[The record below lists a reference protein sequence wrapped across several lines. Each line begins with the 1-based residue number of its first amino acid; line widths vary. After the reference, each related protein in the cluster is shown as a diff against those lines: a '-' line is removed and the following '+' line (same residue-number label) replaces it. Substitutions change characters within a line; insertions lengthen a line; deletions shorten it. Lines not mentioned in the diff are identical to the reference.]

1 MTAVYRPNF
10 HPTQSWK
17 NDWNRHSHHGHHAH
31 RGDWGPSFHGFNK
44 DWAYK
49 GHGFDKGRYG
59 YNHGFNAWNRPQFWG
74 ANRPQWGRGQDTNI
88 INIINNLSSTAISN
102 SNSTSN
108 VKNFW

>member
-10 HPTQSWK
+10 HPTHSWK
-17 NDWNRHSHHGHHAH
+17 NDWKRDGHHGHHAH
-31 RGDWGPSFHGFNK
+31 RG

-74 ANRPQWGRGQDTNI
+74 ANRPHWGRGQDTNI